1 MAVVAR
7 PQQRK
12 VKRFP
17 RNILCSQKNNL
28 FKEGADEGG
37 GAEVGERR

>member
-12 VKRFP
+12 VKLFLGIF
-17 RNILCSQKNNL
+17 NVLKNNL